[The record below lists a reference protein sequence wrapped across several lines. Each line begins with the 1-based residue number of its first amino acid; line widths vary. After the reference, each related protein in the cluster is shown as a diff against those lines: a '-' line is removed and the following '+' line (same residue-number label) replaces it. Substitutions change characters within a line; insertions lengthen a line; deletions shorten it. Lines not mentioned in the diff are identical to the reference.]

1 VNLKRV
7 KTHFE
12 EEAATY
18 NQHILQFIPHYLEQ
32 NELLI
37 ELVPFVPEAFIR
49 VLDLG
54 AGPGVLSGL
63 MLERFSKAQVHV
75 FDLAEN
81 MLANARTLL
90 SEFSDRV
97 TYQAGDFGT
106 VDFGEGYDV
115 ILAGLAIHHLD
126 NPGKQALFQRLFA
139 AMNPGGCLL
148 IRDIVHGESEKI
160 TAVYERM
167 WCDYIRSMQT
177 DERAVLERYHAEDV
191 PAPMEDQL
199 RWLRESGFANV
210 GCHWKYLNFA
220 IFGGEK
226 PGASA

>member
-1 VNLKRV
+1 VNLTRV

-18 NQHILQFIPHYLEQ
+18 AEHILQFIPHYQEQ
-32 NELLI
+32 NELMI
-37 ELVPFVPEAFIR
+37 ALVPYPPDATMR

-54 AGPGVLSGL
+54 AGPGVLSGF
-63 MLERFSKAQVHV
+63 MLERYPHAKVHV

-81 MLANARTLL
+81 MLANARKLL
-90 SEFSDRV
+90 ADFSERV

-115 ILAGLAIHHLD
+115 VLSGLAIHHLD
-126 NPGKQALFQRLFA
+126 HPGKRGLFKRIFCALR
-139 AMNPGGCLL
+139 PGGTLM
-148 IRDIVHGESEKI
+148 IRDIVRGETDAI
-160 TAVYERM
+160 TAVYEKL

-177 DERAVLERYHAEDV
+177 DERAVMGRYHAEDV
-191 PAPMEDQL
+191 PAPLEEQL
-199 RWLRESGFANV
+199 HWLRECGFSNV

-226 PGASA
+226 PC